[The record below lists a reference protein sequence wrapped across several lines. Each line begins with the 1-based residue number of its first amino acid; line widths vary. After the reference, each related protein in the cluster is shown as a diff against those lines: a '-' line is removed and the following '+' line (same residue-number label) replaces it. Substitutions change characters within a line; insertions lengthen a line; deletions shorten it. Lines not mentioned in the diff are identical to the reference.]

1 MMVTGMIP
9 STCKLAKLLKSLL
22 MPLAWLKAGNT
33 KWYKHVTLFFLPFR
47 RTNKD
52 LFPSKKN
59 WDHFSIQKEEET
71 QNKLNNLR

>member
-33 KWYKHVTLFFLPFR
+33 KWYKHVTLFFFAIQK
-47 RTNKD
+47 NKQR
-52 LFPSKKN
+52 S
-59 WDHFSIQKEEET
+59 FSIQKELGSFFHSKRRRNSKQT
-71 QNKLNNLR
+71 K